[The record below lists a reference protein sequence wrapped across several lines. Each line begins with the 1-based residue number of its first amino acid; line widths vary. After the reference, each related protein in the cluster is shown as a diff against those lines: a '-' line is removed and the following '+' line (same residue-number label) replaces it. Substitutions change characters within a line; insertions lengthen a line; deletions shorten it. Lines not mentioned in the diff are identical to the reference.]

1 MKLISLFTGIGA
13 YERALKNNA
22 VEYDLVKFCEV
33 DKFAI
38 QSYCAIHD
46 VSVGDNLGDIQA
58 VNPSTLPD
66 VDLITFSYPCTDLSI
81 AGKQIGFFHDNGD
94 VSRSG
99 LFFSAADII
108 ASCRPK
114 FAISENV
121 ASLTLPKFKTEFDLV
136 KSTLEEAGYHNY
148 WTVLNAKDFGLP
160 QHRERMFMVSIREDI
175 DHGFVFPKGNGES
188 GCIADILEPEEN
200 VAEKH
205 YLKPSRLEK
214 LIWYN
219 PAKNFEGIVTAG
231 SLETGHQRDR
241 IYGVD
246 GLSGTLT
253 ATDHKQPKQ
262 IDVRGRG
269 VQQIAKLDSHRD
281 NPNQYRV
288 YDSEGLAPTLTTM
301 GGGGR
306 QPHIPINGGV
316 RRFTPLECFR
326 LMGFKDE
333 DYQKCVEAGISDS
346 QLYRQ
351 TGNSICVSVLEAIF
365 DELSIQY
372 PRDFV

>member
-1 MKLISLFTGIGA
+1 MIRVLSLFTGIGA
-13 YERALKNNA
+13 FEKALKNRNIP
-22 VEYDLVKFCEV
+22 YDLVAFSEI
-33 DKFAI
+33 DKHAVE
-38 QSYCAIHD
+38 SYCAIHNTPN
-46 VSVGDNLGDIQA
+46 SKNLGDVCNIHGG
-58 VNPSTLPD
+58 
-66 VDLITFSYPCTDLSI
+66 DLTNINMITYGFPCTDI
-81 AGKQIGFFHDNGD
+81 ALCGKQQGLINADGNMT
-94 VSRSG
+94 RSG
-99 LFFSAADII
+99 LFFEALRIIDEVKPQFAVCENIAALAKTAKWSGEFKIVLD
-108 ASCRPK
+108 
-114 FAISENV
+114 
-121 ASLTLPKFKTEFDLV
+121 SLTEI
-136 KSTLEEAGYHNY
+136 GYRNY
-148 WTVLNAKDFGLP
+148 YAVLNAKDYGIA
-160 QHRERMFMVSIREDI
+160 QHRERVFIVSVRDDV

-188 GCIADILEPEEN
+188 GCIADILEPEET

-219 PAKNFEGIVTAG
+219 PPKEWNGIITNG

-241 IYGVD
+241 VYGI
-246 GLSGTLT
+246 SGVSATLT

-262 IDVRGRG
+262 IDVR
-269 VQQIAKLDSHRD
+269 QIAKLDSHRD

-288 YDSEGLAPTLTTM
+288 YNPSGLSPTLTTM

-326 LMGFKDE
+326 LMGFDDE
-333 DYQKCVEAGISDS
+333 DYQKCVEAGVSDT

-351 TGNSICVSVLEAIF
+351 AGNSICVNVLEAIF

-372 PRDFV
+372 PREFV

>member
-22 VEYDLVKFCEV
+22 IEYDLVNFCEV

-38 QSYCAIHD
+38 QSYCAIHGE
-46 VSVGDNLGDIQA
+46 SVADNLGDIQL
-58 VNPSTLPD
+58 VNPSRLPE
-66 VDLITFSYPCTDLSI
+66 VDLITFSYPCVDLSL
-81 AGKQIGFFHDNGD
+81 AGKQRGFFEDNGD

-108 ASCRPK
+108 ASCKPK

-136 KSTLEEAGYHNY
+136 KSTLEEAGYRNY

-175 DHGFVFPKGNGES
+175 DHGFVFPRGNSES
-188 GCIADILEPEEN
+188 GCIADILEPEDTIE
-200 VAEKH
+200 EKH
-205 YLKPSRLEK
+205 YLKPARLEK

-219 PAKNFEGIVTAG
+219 PQKHFEGIVTAG
-231 SLETGHQRDR
+231 SLETGYQRDR
-241 IYGVD
+241 IYSTE

-253 ATDHKQPKQ
+253 ATDCKQPKQ
-262 IDVRGRG
+262 IDVRSR
-269 VQQIAKLDSHRD
+269 VQQIAKVESHRD

-288 YDSEGLAPTLTTM
+288 YDASGLSPTLTTM
-301 GGGGR
+301 TGGGR
-306 QPHIPINGGV
+306 QPHIPANGGV

-333 DYQKCVEAGISDS
+333 DYLKCVESGVSDT

-351 TGNSICVSVLEAIF
+351 CGNSICVNVLEAIF

-372 PRDFV
+372 PREFV

>member
-13 YERALKNNA
+13 YERALKNND

-46 VSVGDNLGDIQA
+46 ASAADNLGDIQA

-66 VDLITFSYPCTDLSI
+66 VDLITFSYPCTDLSL
-81 AGKQIGFFHDNGD
+81 AGKQRGFFEDNGD

-108 ASCRPK
+108 ASCRPA

-121 ASLTLPKFKTEFDLV
+121 ASLTLPKFKVEFDLV

-175 DHGFVFPKGNGES
+175 DHGFVFPHGNGES

-200 VAEKH
+200 VDAKH

-219 PAKNFEGIVTAG
+219 PIKEWEGIVTAG

-262 IDVRGRG
+262 IDVRGR

-288 YDSEGLAPTLTTM
+288 YDSTGLSPTLTTM

-326 LMGFKDE
+326 LMGFKDD
-333 DYQKCVEAGISDS
+333 DYQKCVEAGISDT
-346 QLYRQ
+346 QMYRQ
-351 TGNSICVSVLEAIF
+351 CGNSICVNVLEAIF

-372 PRDFV
+372 PREFV